1 MQSCLGVR
9 TSSEFNQDKNVES
22 YGDGKVF
29 PRMRL
34 MLKLS
39 AIFVFWH
46 KSFVLDVGCSP
57 EYIFVQKRAGTLG

>member
-9 TSSEFNQDKNVES
+9 TSSEFNQDENVES
-22 YGDGKVF
+22 YSAGNVIL
-29 PRMRL
+29 RMRL
-34 MLKLS
+34 MLNLC